1 MKGNFIWFV
10 FLINLLILEVGNI
23 RLKKASD
30 KLRDKLPLVLSG
42 FRIFKQQYGADK
54 ILFTIL

>member
-1 MKGNFIWFV
+1 MY
-10 FLINLLILEVGNI
+10 
-23 RLKKASD
+23 KKASD
-30 KLRDKLPLVLSG
+30 KLCDKFPLVLSG